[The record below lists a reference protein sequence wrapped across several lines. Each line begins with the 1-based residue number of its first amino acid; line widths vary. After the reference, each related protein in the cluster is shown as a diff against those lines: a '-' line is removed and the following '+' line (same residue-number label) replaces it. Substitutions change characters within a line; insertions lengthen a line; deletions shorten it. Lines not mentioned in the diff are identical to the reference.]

1 MPVAF
6 EFWAGGTGG
15 NLGVDIGPCRTTVP
29 FHVLGGDLVRDA
41 LIAQSRHQPIEQ
53 RRGVVAPD
61 GRGNAFGPQ
70 VGANVVDQA
79 GGARQA
85 TDTVHHPNSV
95 IDCRCLAAIRIST
108 GLAEPAKSSCGLPF
122 LKSCRQII
130 ATSLR
135 CTSLSPSMYRWVVW
149 IER

>member
-1 MPVAF
+1 MA
-6 EFWAGGTGG
+6 
-15 NLGVDIGPCRTTVP
+15 L
-29 FHVLGGDLVRDA
+29 HVLGGDLVRDA
-41 LIAQSRHQPIEQ
+41 LIAQSRNQPIKQ

-61 GRGNAFGPQ
+61 GSGNAFGPQ

-79 GGARQA
+79 GRARQA
-85 TDTVHHPNSV
+85 TDTVHHAEQRDRLPMSWR
-95 IDCRCLAAIRIST
+95 DSGFDRRCRT
-108 GLAEPAKSSCGLPF
+108 GEIFGGLPF